1 MDISEKSEEVKGF
14 LIIGVIGKKKK
25 NKKVFWVEDF
35 NFRIFYFF
43 ELDEIERGTL
53 KFCYFV
59 CNKGS

>member
-1 MDISEKSEEVKGF
+1 MDISEKLEDVKGF

-43 ELDEIERGTL
+43 ELDEIERGKL